1 MRFGVHMRQQKL
13 EKMRWDEILEEGKKR
28 GIEIGLIDIDIPIDS
43 QGTFDLLL
51 LKLTEELVTFD
62 TETSQKRIKLIENYI
77 EKHPHVVI
85 IDPIESQKGALNR
98 AVISTILKNVDADL
112 EKLNMPF
119 GSPNFLIIDKEQ
131 PDYTSLLTQHSIK
144 FPIIVKALTACG
156 TEESHIMGIIH
167 NEKGLHG
174 TKLQVPMLVQEF
186 KNHNGVIMKI
196 YTIGDHIH
204 VVRRSSLRNVKQD
217 IQQNPVIFD
226 SQDFPKELLALNNP
240 LVEDLQ
246 QVPNPTTEM

>member
-1 MRFGVHMRQQKL
+1 MRAQKL
-13 EKMRWDEILEEGKKR
+13 EKMRWDEIVEEAKKR
-28 GIEIGLIDIDIPIDS
+28 GIEIVLIDIDKPIDS

-62 TETSQKRIKLIENYI
+62 TDSSQKRMKMMETYI
-77 EKHPHVVI
+77 EKNPHVVV

-98 AVISTILKNVDADL
+98 AIISTILKNVDADL

-144 FPIIVKALTACG
+144 FPAIVKSLTACG

-167 NEKGLHG
+167 DEKGLHG
-174 TKLQVPMLVQEF
+174 TELQLPLLVQEF
-186 KNHNGVIMKI
+186 KNHKGVIMKI
-196 YTIGDHIH
+196 YTIGDNIH
-204 VVRRSSLRNVKQD
+204 VVRRSSLRD
-217 IQQNPVIFD
+217 
-226 SQDFPKELLALNNP
+226 
-240 LVEDLQ
+240 VEKK
-246 QVPNPTTEM
+246 PTKTYYIR